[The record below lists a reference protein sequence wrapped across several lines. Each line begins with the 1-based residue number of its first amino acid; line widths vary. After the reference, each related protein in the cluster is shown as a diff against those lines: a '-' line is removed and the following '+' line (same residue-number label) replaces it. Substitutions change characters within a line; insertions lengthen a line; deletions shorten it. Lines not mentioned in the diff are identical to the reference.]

1 MNNPRIAGRYA
12 KSLIDLAKELD
23 QVDVI
28 CADMKFVQS
37 ICKSNPDFVAVLR
50 SPIIKPGTKEK
61 IIKAITEG
69 MVNITTSSFI
79 LLLIRK
85 GRENNLPEIANAYI
99 DQVNVLKDI
108 HQLKIT
114 TAVPISEAV
123 KDEIVAKVKSS
134 SPYKNIEIETVV
146 KEELIGGFLLEMEGT
161 LVDASILRDLND
173 IKKYFMDNEYIHKI
187 K

>member
-50 SPIIKPGTKEK
+50 SPIIKPSTKEK

-69 MVNITTSSFI
+69 TVNITTGSFI
-79 LLLIRK
+79 RLLIQK
-85 GRENNLPEIANAYI
+85 GRETNLPEIANAYI
-99 DQVNVLKDI
+99 DQVNAIKGI

-114 TAVPISEAV
+114 TAVPISDAI

-134 SPYKNIEIETVV
+134 SPFKNIEIETVV

>member
-1 MNNPRIAGRYA
+1 
-12 KSLIDLAKELD
+12 
-23 QVDVI
+23 
-28 CADMKFVQS
+28 
-37 ICKSNPDFVAVLR
+37 
-50 SPIIKPGTKEK
+50 
-61 IIKAITEG
+61 
-69 MVNITTSSFI
+69 
-79 LLLIRK
+79 LIRK

-99 DQVNVLKDI
+99 DQVNVVKDI

-146 KEELIGGFLLEMEGT
+146 KEELIGGFLLETEGT
-161 LVDASILRDLND
+161 LIDASILRDLND